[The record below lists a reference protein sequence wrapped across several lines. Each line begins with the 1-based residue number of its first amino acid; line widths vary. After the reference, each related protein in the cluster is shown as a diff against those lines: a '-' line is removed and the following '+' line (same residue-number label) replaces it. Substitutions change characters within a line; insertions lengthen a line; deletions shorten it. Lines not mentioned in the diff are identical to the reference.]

1 MSDTTTT
8 TTTNNNESGTPNPI
22 VFFDIAIDGQAI
34 GRIKIELYADVVPRT
49 AENFRQFCTGEYRK
63 SGVPIGFKGCK
74 FHKVSKDFMIQG
86 GDFVKGDGSGR
97 TSIYGERFPDE
108 NFKLKHTGPGTL
120 SMVNSGTPNS
130 NGCQFFISCV
140 ATEWLD
146 GKNVVFGQVVDGMK
160 VVRTIE
166 NVPVVNPQTN
176 KPKFD
181 VVITECGEL

>member
-1 MSDTTTT
+1 MTS
-8 TTTNNNESGTPNPI
+8 EKNPI
-22 VFFDIAIDGQAI
+22 VFMDIAIAGQPV

-49 AENFRQFCTGEYRK
+49 AENFRKAGL
-63 SGVPIGFKGCK
+63 PIGYKGCT
-74 FHKVSKDFMIQG
+74 FHKVAKDFMIQG
-86 GDFVKGDGSGR
+86 GDFIKRDGSGR

-120 SMVNSGTPNS
+120 SMVNSGANS

-146 GKNVVFGQVVDGMK
+146 GKNVVFGQVIDGMK

-166 NVPVVNPQTN
+166 DVTINPHTN
-176 KPKFD
+176 KTKYEIM
-181 VVITECGEL
+181 ITECGEL